1 MLESL
6 KREIGI
12 EILID
17 RRNLEGKRS
26 KLRKQQILEER
37 LVFNIFIDFA
47 DFSFLLTNPFDAFYY
62 FIWKLVCSFAISNV
76 LQKA

>member
-37 LVFNIFIDFA
+37 FVFNILIDFS
-47 DFSFLLTNPFDAFYY
+47 D